1 MLPADLTDLQ
11 PAALTR
17 WLSIVGIGEDGIE
30 GLSAA
35 ARELIRA
42 ADFVF
47 GAPRHLALAAPLI
60 RGEPR
65 AWGVPFDSTMA
76 AVLTLRG
83 QAVCVL
89 ASGDPLNHGAGA
101 LLARHL
107 SSEEVVVCP
116 APSAYSLA
124 AARLLWAL
132 PEVALVSLCGHP
144 FELLRPKLHPGRRIL
159 ALTAGRTAPAEL
171 ASWLHA
177 SGFGPSRLTILEC
190 LGGAQER
197 VRSAL
202 ASTFNLDAVGAL
214 NTVAIEVAQESHAR
228 LLPRAAGLADSLF
241 EHDGQIT
248 KREIRALTLSALAPL
263 HGQRLWDVGSGSGS
277 VAIEWLLADDSL
289 EAIAIEQ
296 RPDRAQRIARNAA
309 ACGARHL
316 SVIEGAAPSA
326 LSGLKAPDAVFV
338 GGGASAPHLIETVQ
352 AALRPQGRLVV
363 NAVSLE
369 TESLLL
375 HNHARFGGSLTRMS
389 FAHSSPLGGADG
401 RMQGWRPAMPVT
413 QWVWVKP

>member
-1 MLPADLTDLQ
+1 MLPADLTHPQ
-11 PAALTR
+11 PAVLTR
-17 WLSIVGIGEDGIE
+17 WLSIVGIGEDGIH

-35 ARELIRA
+35 AHELICA

-60 RGEPR
+60 RGEPL

-76 AVLTLRG
+76 AVLALRG
-83 QAVCVL
+83 QPVCVL
-89 ASGDPLNHGAGA
+89 ASGDPLHHGAGA

-107 SSEEVVVCP
+107 SREEAVVCP
-116 APSAYSLA
+116 APSAFSLA
-124 AARLLWAL
+124 AARLLWSL
-132 PEVALVSLCGHP
+132 PELTLVSLCGHP
-144 FELLRPKLHPGRRIL
+144 LELLRPKLHPGRRIL

-177 SGFGPSRLTILEC
+177 NGFGLSRLTVLEC
-190 LGGAQER
+190 LGGPQER
-197 VRSAL
+197 VRSVL
-202 ASTFNLDAVGAL
+202 ANAFDLDTVESL

-228 LLPRAAGLADSLF
+228 LLPRSAGLSDSLF

-248 KREIRALTLSALAPL
+248 KREIRAVTLSALAPL
-263 HGQRLWDVGSGSGS
+263 HGQRLWDIGSGAGS

-309 ACGARHL
+309 ACGTRHL
-316 SVIEGAAPSA
+316 TVIEGAAPSA
-326 LSGLKAPDAVFV
+326 LSGLNAPDAVFV
-338 GGGASAPHLIETVQ
+338 GGGASAPRLIETVQ
-352 AALRPQGRLVV
+352 DALRPRGRLVV

-369 TESLLL
+369 TESLVL
-375 HNHARFGGSLTRMS
+375 HQHARHGGTLTRMS

-401 RMQGWRPAMPVT
+401 RMHGWRPAMPVT
-413 QWVWVKP
+413 QWLWVKP